1 MAIAEVAEYAH
12 LSDADIESLTAE
24 MEAIRLD
31 IEDSRGAKDRAYIQ
45 RTIAVQ
51 RCLDVAARLVIETI
65 VGRRV
70 TGSTRLSM

>member
-1 MAIAEVAEYAH
+1 V
-12 LSDADIESLTAE
+12 
-24 MEAIRLD
+24 
-31 IEDSRGAKDRAYIQ
+31 AKDRAYIQ